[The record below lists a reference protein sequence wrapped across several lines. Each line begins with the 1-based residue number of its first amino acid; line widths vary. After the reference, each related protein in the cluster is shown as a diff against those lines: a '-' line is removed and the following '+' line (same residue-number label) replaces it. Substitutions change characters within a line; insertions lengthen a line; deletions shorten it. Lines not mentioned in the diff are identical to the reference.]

1 MFISRGSHQGD
12 MVSAFVRYIKV
23 AACTPRA
30 VRNGKR
36 SGPRKCTVKKAILG
50 CAQYKW
56 DRGFNLDFAYRKQAR
71 KCYADKAIWGGGEKA
86 LLAKVKRKH
95 RSTKPCRRLTRCDP
109 RVKESM
115 AMQI

>member
-1 MFISRGSHQGD
+1 MFIGQD
-12 MVSAFVRYIKV
+12 MFSAFVRFIKV

-56 DRGFNLDFAYRKQAR
+56 NRTFNLDYVYRAQAR
-71 KCYADKAIWGGGEKA
+71 TCYADHTIWGGDDKA

-95 RSTKPCRRLTRCDP
+95 GSKNHGCRLLTLCDP

>member
-1 MFISRGSHQGD
+1 MHCTSI
-12 MVSAFVRYIKV
+12 VS
-23 AACTPRA
+23 ACTPRA

-56 DRGFNLDFAYRKQAR
+56 NRAFNLDFVYREQAR
-71 KCYADKAIWGGGEKA
+71 KCYTDIEQWGGGDKA
-86 LLAKVKRKH
+86 LLDKAKRRSKH
-95 RSTKPCRRLTRCDP
+95 RSGAGCRRLTLCDP

>member
-1 MFISRGSHQGD
+1 MFST
-12 MVSAFVRYIKV
+12 FVRYIKV
-23 AACTPRA
+23 AACTRRA

-56 DRGFNLDFAYRKQAR
+56 NRTFNLDFVYRENAR
-71 KCYADKAIWGGGEKA
+71 KCYTDLLMWGGGDKA
-86 LLAKVKRKH
+86 LLDKAKRKH
-95 RSTKPCRRLTRCDP
+95 GSKNAGCRRLTLCDP